1 METATKRRVAI
12 ALEIKR
18 RAIEEMNKGKS
29 IKDVASMFAVD
40 TSTVRYWKRNKGK
53 ILKYFEEQRDYTVVY
68 TVRLG
73 LPRPV
78 QCDVISFRGE

>member
-1 METATKRRVAI
+1 METAMKRRVAI
-12 ALEIKR
+12 AFEIKR

-40 TSTVRYWKRNKGK
+40 TSTVPYWKHYKGK
-53 ILKYFEEQRDYTVVY
+53 ILKYFEEQHNYTVIY

-78 QCDVISFRGE
+78 ECDIISFRDE

>member
-1 METATKRRVAI
+1 MEMATKRRVAI

-40 TSTVRYWKRNKGK
+40 TSTVRYWKR
-53 ILKYFEEQRDYTVVY
+53 ILKNTV
-68 TVRLG
+68 
-73 LPRPV
+73 
-78 QCDVISFRGE
+78 